1 MIAVDIA
8 ASDART
14 KGQHEAQ
21 HLGAMGSVF
30 IGKSLAIRD
39 IQSAINLTAN
49 SDTAVLIV
57 GESGTGKEIV
67 AHQIH
72 FQSNRRDRPF
82 IAVNC
87 AALPKDIIEN
97 ELFGHETGAFTGA
110 LVKKAGCFELAD
122 RGSLFF
128 DELAEMTPSTQA
140 KLLRAIETKSFRR
153 LGGKEEI
160 SVDVRTIAAT
170 NKDII
175 SALKT
180 GELREDLYYR
190 FSVIEIFIPP
200 LRDRKEDIPLLVDHF
215 LTLFSATYHKPRQ
228 HFSEECLEQLMN
240 YDWPGNVREL
250 RNVVEK
256 SVIVSPDEVI
266 GCEVLPQRLTGARQA
281 RNHVSIPLGST
292 LEAAEQSLI
301 LQTLEHTGNNKS
313 ETARILGLSRKALY
327 DKLSRYDGK
336 DKT

>member
-1 MIAVDIA
+1 MIAMDT
-8 ASDART
+8 ASDRTRT
-14 KGQHEAQ
+14 KEQEVTQ
-21 HLGAMGSVF
+21 YSGALASVF
-30 IGKSLAIRD
+30 IGKSSAVRD

-72 FQSNRRDRPF
+72 FQSNRKDKPF

-97 ELFGHETGAFTGA
+97 ELFGHEKGAFTGA

-128 DELAEMTPSTQA
+128 DELAEMTPGTQA

-160 SVDVRTIAAT
+160 RVNVRTIAAT
-170 NKDII
+170 NKDI
-175 SALKT
+175 SVALKT

-200 LRDRKEDIPLLVDHF
+200 LRERKEDIPLLVDHF
-215 LTLFSATYHKPRQ
+215 LSLFSATYHKPPQR
-228 HFSEECLEQLMN
+228 FSEECLERLMN
-240 YDWPGNVREL
+240 FDWPGNVREL
-250 RNVVEK
+250 RNVIEK

-266 GCEVLPQRLTGARQA
+266 GCEVLPPRLTGARQA
-281 RNHVSIPLGST
+281 RNYVSIPLGTT
-292 LEAAEQSLI
+292 LEEAERALV
-301 LQTLEHTGNNKS
+301 LQTLEHAGNNKS

-327 DKLSRYDGK
+327 DKLSKYSGQ
-336 DKT
+336 DKA